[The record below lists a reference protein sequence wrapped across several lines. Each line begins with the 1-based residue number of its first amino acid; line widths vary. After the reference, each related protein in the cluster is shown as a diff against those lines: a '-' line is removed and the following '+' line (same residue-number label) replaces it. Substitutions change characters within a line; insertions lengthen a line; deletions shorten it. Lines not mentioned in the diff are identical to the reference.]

1 MKDHDHVLDFGDK
14 FFFFNLIKSGES
26 LIIGFCGCTSTGGS
40 EVILIIPAEVD
51 GFNIVG

>member
-26 LIIGFCGCTSTGGS
+26 LIIGFCGVLALEGRK
-40 EVILIIPAEVD
+40 
-51 GFNIVG
+51 